1 MCSVRDYRVRG
12 ARKTCLG
19 EGLACDARVADL
31 AVPPGAQFRVGW
43 RTDAL
48 HSAERNLADGDT
60 GGAHDAWQLDFNSL
74 HSAVRG
80 RQRREP
86 SSPFIVYRDKRAG
99 GPLRTRRGE
108 RK

>member
-19 EGLACDARVADL
+19 EGLVCNARVADL
-31 AVPPGAQFRVGW
+31 AVPAGAQFRVGW

-60 GGAHDAWQLDFNSL
+60 GGAQNAWQLDFNPL
-74 HSAVRG
+74 HSAICG
-80 RQRREP
+80 RRHREP
-86 SSPFIVYRDKRAG
+86 SSPVIVRDKRAG
-99 GPLRTRRGE
+99 GPLRTRGE
-108 RK
+108 ERR